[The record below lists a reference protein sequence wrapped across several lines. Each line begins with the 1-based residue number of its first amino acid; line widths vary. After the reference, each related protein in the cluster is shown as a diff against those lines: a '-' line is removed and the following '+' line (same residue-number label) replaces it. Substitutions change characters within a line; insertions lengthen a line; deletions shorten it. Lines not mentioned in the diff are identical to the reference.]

1 MVDLILRRRVL
12 RLCPLSIPN
21 LYILQ
26 FCIEERV
33 KYRTEKKYKSI
44 SIYGKDRK
52 AEFTKDVRW

>member
-1 MVDLILRRRVL
+1 MSIVHSKLIYITVL
-12 RLCPLSIPN
+12 
-21 LYILQ
+21 YWG
-26 FCIEERV
+26 ERV